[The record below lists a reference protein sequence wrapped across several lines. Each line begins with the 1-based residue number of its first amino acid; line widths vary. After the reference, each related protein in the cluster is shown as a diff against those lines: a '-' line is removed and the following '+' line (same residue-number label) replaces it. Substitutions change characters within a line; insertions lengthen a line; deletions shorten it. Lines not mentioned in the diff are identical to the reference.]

1 MGRLIRWVALPVV
14 GFLLVAGSEGAPRL
28 PQRPNAQQQQ
38 QQQRQQQQMMRQQQ
52 QQQQAMARQMA
63 AIMNGF
69 TVYENI
75 SKYEKP
81 EQASPGETGSTGS
94 AASSSTGC
102 EVRWSRLADVKDEN
116 NKKVLLTVKQRE
128 KLRGNSKLPG
138 YEARWEDLKTDTPVT
153 VTYYRDA
160 NAGKDGATP
169 KYVYGG
175 TITGVLDADPTD
187 SAISVKVRGNPQAV
201 PVNNQ
206 NQRRNGQPAA
216 PPQQQGPQILRVP
229 TVGIYASRIMI
240 LAEMP
245 ADQVNAALAA
255 DDSSS
260 SK

>member
-1 MGRLIRWVALPVV
+1 MGRLIRWVALPLL
-14 GFLLVAGSEGAPRL
+14 GCLLVASSEGAAPRV
-28 PQRPNAQQQQ
+28 PQRPSAQ
-38 QQQRQQQQMMRQQQ
+38 QQQRQQRQLQ

-81 EQASPGETGSTGS
+81 EQVSPGETGSTGS
-94 AASSSTGC
+94 AASTSTGC

-116 NKKVLLTVKQRE
+116 NKKVVLTVKQRE

-138 YEARWEDLKTDTPVT
+138 YEARWEDLKKDTPVT

-187 SAISVKVRGNPQAV
+187 NAISVKVRGNPQAV

-216 PPQQQGPQILRVP
+216 PQQQGPQILRVP
-229 TVGIYASRIMI
+229 TVGIYTSRIMI